1 MNALTTHNITVRVA
15 AQYLPE
21 QSAPRRRKFL
31 FGYYISI
38 ENGSQHTVQLLGRR
52 WVIKNAGGEVRVVE
66 GPGVVGQQPV
76 LAPGETHRYASYC
89 EMDTEVGAMV
99 GTYLMQRTDTGEL
112 FEVRIPRFLLV
123 TPAKMN

>member
-1 MNALTTHNITVRVA
+1 MDALTTHNITVRVT
-15 AQYLPE
+15 AQYLPK
-21 QSAPRRRKFL
+21 QSNPRARRFL

-52 WVIKNAGGEVRVVE
+52 WVITNAGGEVRVVE

-76 LAPGETHRYASYC
+76 LAPGDAHQYASYC